1 MRHTLS
7 IAAIALLCTA
17 PAFAQATAAPSTAST
32 PSQTLSVNPFGL
44 LLEWYNLEFERK
56 ISSGVSIGASAASLH
71 DEFWN
76 VDVLARYY
84 PQGDALR
91 GFYLGARAGVVGLEL
106 TRYEYQAPPPGVP
119 PGRGVPVYPIAT
131 RETRLVPAAGLEAG
145 YNWLL
150 GSKKNVAIGLG
161 FGLSRLLDDD
171 NGDYYM
177 PVIPHWRVVNVG
189 IAF

>member
-7 IAAIALLCTA
+7 ITALVMLCSA
-17 PAFAQATAAPSTAST
+17 PAFAQAPAAPPAST
-32 PSQTLSVNPFGL
+32 MPNQTLSLNPFGL
-44 LLEWYNLEFERK
+44 LLEWYNVEFERK
-56 ISSGVSIGASAASLH
+56 ISSGVSIGVSAANLR
-71 DEFWN
+71 DEFSN
-76 VDVLARYY
+76 FDMLARYY

-91 GFYLGARAGVVGLEL
+91 GFYLGARGGVVGLEV
-106 TRYEYQAPPPGVP
+106 TRYEYQAPPAGVP
-119 PGRGVPVYPIAT
+119 PGRGAPIYPIAT
-131 RETRLVPAAGLEAG
+131 RETRVIPAAGLEVG

-150 GSKKNVAIGLG
+150 GSKKNIAIGLG

-171 NGDYYM
+171 DDEYYM

>member
-7 IAAIALLCTA
+7 LAAIALLCSA
-17 PAFAQATAAPSTAST
+17 PAFAQTPAAPSTTGT
-32 PSQTLSVNPFGL
+32 PSQTLSLNPFGL
-44 LLEWYNLEFERK
+44 LLEWYNVEFERK
-56 ISSGVSIGASAASLH
+56 IASGVSIGASAAGLH
-71 DEFWN
+71 DEFWD
-76 VDVLARYY
+76 VDLLARYY

-91 GFYLGARAGVVGLEL
+91 GFYLGARGGVVGLEL

-119 PGRGVPVYPIAT
+119 PGRGVPVYPIAR
-131 RETRLVPAAGLEAG
+131 RETRLVPAAGLEVG

-150 GSKKNVAIGLG
+150 GSKKNIAIGLG

>member
-7 IAAIALLCTA
+7 VAAITLLCSA
-17 PAFAQATAAPSTAST
+17 PAFAQSPAAPSTATT
-32 PSQTLSVNPFGL
+32 PSQTLSLNPFGL
-44 LLEWYNLEFERK
+44 LLEWYNVEFERK
-56 ISSGVSIGASAASLH
+56 ISSGVSIGASAAGLH
-71 DEFWN
+71 DEFW
-76 VDVLARYY
+76 DFDLLARYY
-84 PQGDALR
+84 PQGDALK
-91 GFYLGARAGVVGLEL
+91 GFYLGARGGVVGLEL

-119 PGRGVPVYPIAT
+119 PGRGVPVYPVAT
-131 RETRLVPAAGLEAG
+131 RETRLVPAAGLEVG

-150 GSKKNVAIGLG
+150 GSKKNIAIGLG

-189 IAF
+189 VAF

>member
-7 IAAIALLCTA
+7 IAGIALLCSA
-17 PAFAQATAAPSTAST
+17 PAFAQTTGAPSTAGT
-32 PSQTLSVNPFGL
+32 PSQTLSLNPFGL
-44 LLEWYNLEFERK
+44 MLEWSNVEFERK
-56 ISSGVSIGASAASLH
+56 ISSGVSIGASASNLH
-71 DEFWN
+71 DEFSN
-76 VDVLARYY
+76 FDLLARFY

-91 GFYLGARAGVVGLEL
+91 GFYLGARGGVVGLEL
-106 TRYEYQAPPPGVP
+106 TRYEYQPPPPGVP
-119 PGRGVPVYPIAT
+119 PGRGVPVYPVAT